1 VALVTHELRFVF
13 HTKQNWGLPMKLK
26 YASIALAALVAST
39 APAQAALT
47 IYTSLAAFNAATSA
61 QGTDTFTGFSI
72 TGATPSPINRTAGA
86 YGYQGTVTTTTFFGA
101 GTVANPWLSTNTASD
116 TMTFGL
122 FTGGV
127 QAAGGNFFGSDIAG
141 AFAAG
146 NITIVATDSLGATST
161 QTIVGATTS
170 SFLGFVSSANMVSVT
185 VTSVQPQTGFL
196 WPTLDNF
203 VLAKRAG
210 GVVPMVPESGTWLM
224 MVAGFGLVGGA
235 MRRRSTMRIAQAV

>member
-1 VALVTHELRFVF
+1 MVTRELRSAFIF
-13 HTKQNWGLPMKLK
+13 NQNWGLMMKLK
-26 YASIALAALVAST
+26 YASIALAALIAST
-39 APAQAALT
+39 APAQAAIT

-72 TGATPSPINRTAGA
+72 TSSTPSPINRTAGA
-86 YGYQGTVTTTTFFGA
+86 YGYQGTVSTTSFFGA
-101 GTVANPWLSTNTASD
+101 GTTANPWLSTNTATD

-127 QAAGGNFFGSDIAG
+127 QAAGGNFFGSDITG
-141 AFAAG
+141 TFSAG

-170 SFLGFVSSANMVSVT
+170 SFLGFVSTANMVNVT

-203 VLAKRAG
+203 VLAKRA
-210 GVVPMVPESGTWLM
+210 VVQGAVPESSTWLM
-224 MVAGFGLVGGA
+224 MLAGFGLVGGA
-235 MRRRSTMRIAQAV
+235 MRRRSTLRIAQAV

>member
-1 VALVTHELRFVF
+1 MVTYELRSVF
-13 HTKQNWGLPMKLK
+13 IFNQNWGHLMKLK
-26 YASIALAALVAST
+26 YASTALAALIAST
-39 APAQAALT
+39 APAQAAIT

-72 TGATPSPINRTAGA
+72 SSSTPSPINRTAGA
-86 YGYQGTVTTTTFFGA
+86 YGYQGTVSTTSFFGA
-101 GTVANPWLSTNTASD
+101 GTTANPWLSTNTATD

-127 QAAGGNFFGSDIAG
+127 QAAGGNFFGSNISGLFTAG
-141 AFAAG
+141 D
-146 NITIVATDSLGATST
+146 ITIVATDSLGATST

-170 SFLGFVSSANMVSVT
+170 SFLGFVSTANMVNVT

-210 GVVPMVPESGTWLM
+210 GVGPIVPEPGTWLM

-235 MRRRSTMRIAQAV
+235 MRRRSTLRIAQAV

>member
-1 VALVTHELRFVF
+1 
-13 HTKQNWGLPMKLK
+13 MKLK

-39 APAQAALT
+39 APAQAAIT

-61 QGTDTFTGFSI
+61 QGTDTYTGFSI
-72 TGATPSPINRTAGA
+72 TGSTPSPIVRTAGA
-86 YGYQGTVTTTTFFGA
+86 YGYTGSVSTTTFFGG
-101 GTVANPWLSTNTASD
+101 GTTANPFLSTNTATD
-116 TMTFGL
+116 TMTFNT

-127 QAAGGNFFGSDIAG
+127 QAAGGNFFGSDVSG
-141 AFAAG
+141 TFAAG
-146 NITIVATDSLGATST
+146 NVTITATDSSGTVT

-170 SFLGFVSSANMVSVT
+170 SFLGFVSTSAITGVT

-196 WPTLDNF
+196 WPSLDNF

-210 GVVPMVPESGTWLM
+210 GPVPIVPEPGTWLM

-235 MRRRSTMRIAQAV
+235 MRRRSTLRIAQAV